1 MKLYTHNMMI
11 SPVKGITKNYPLG
24 IEADSTETRDVDFD
38 AQFIKHIL
46 PTIDYPVLLASALQ
60 LNYKELPEMVNY
72 DEENEEVLK
81 KLHHALFNLEVITGR
96 LVCPESG
103 RKYPIING
111 IPNLLL
117 KEDEVA

>member
-24 IEADSTETRDVDFD
+24 IEADAVEERDVDFD

-60 LNYKELPEMVNY
+60 VNMWCSFFCASV
-72 DEENEEVLK
+72 DLCLIVRHVGHL
-81 KLHHALFNLEVITGR
+81 
-96 LVCPESG
+96 
-103 RKYPIING
+103 RKIRFCYLRG
-111 IPNLLL
+111 FFS
-117 KEDEVA
+117 